1 MVIKIGQ
8 MLINKGLITPEQL
21 KVGTSEQRKT
31 GEFIGKILVRCGF
44 LKENDLL
51 EVLSQQLNI
60 LYVKLKDITIDPTAV
75 KKVPAKLAWHYKVM
89 PIGFTNGKLV
99 IATADPLR
107 SLDDVRLFLGHD
119 VRPVLASE
127 SEIMEIIKVY
137 YGVGADTV
145 EEIIAKAPDKT
156 QETERLKDAAE
167 VEDIGKLAEDAS
179 VVKLVNQILLEA
191 HKRRATD
198 VHIEPFRGTMNIRY
212 RIDGVLYN
220 ANVPEDI
227 GRFFSAIVSRIKI
240 MSKLNIVERRLPQDG
255 RAVIKIGQDELD
267 LRISVIPTRYGEGIV
282 IRILPTKMLFSLE
295 KLGLESGDLKTLEG
309 LLEKTHGIILVT
321 GPTGSGKTTTLYA
334 CLSQMKS
341 AKTKILTIED
351 PVEYALEGISQI
363 QVIPEIGF
371 TFAQGLRSMLRHD
384 PDTMMIGEIRDF
396 ETGELAIRSALTG
409 HLVFSTLHTNDA
421 AGGVARLLNIGIEP
435 YLIVSSVVVFIA
447 QRLVRVI
454 CPQCKELDTAVP
466 RGLKTI
472 IASDIKQS
480 KTALTGLDIENVDFY
495 KGKGCKA
502 CNFTGFKGRMAIYE
516 ILVINKAIR
525 ELILRKASTDEI
537 RDEAVSQGMRTLR
550 LSGWQKVIDGVT
562 TIEEIVRV
570 TQAIE

>member
-21 KVGTSEQRKT
+21 TIGKNEQRKT
-31 GEFIGKILVRCGF
+31 GEFIGKALVRNGF
-44 LKENDLL
+44 LKESDLL
-51 EVLSQQLNI
+51 KTLSEQLNI
-60 LYVKLKDITIDPTAV
+60 LYIKLKDTTIDLTAV

-89 PIGFTNGKLV
+89 PIGFTDGKLV

-127 SEIMEIIKVY
+127 SEIMEVIKIH

-145 EEIIAKAPDKT
+145 EEIIAKTPHGP
-156 QETERLKDAAE
+156 QETERLKDTAE
-167 VEDIGKLAEDAS
+167 VEDIEKLVEDAS

-198 VHIEPFRGTMNIRY
+198 VHIEPFRGNMNIRY

-227 GRFFSAIVSRIKI
+227 GRFFSAIISRIKI

-255 RAVIKIGQDELD
+255 RAVIKIGKDELD
-267 LRISVIPTRYGEGIV
+267 LRISIIPTRYGEGIV

-295 KLGLESGDLKTLEG
+295 KLGLESEDRKTLES

-334 CLSQMKS
+334 CLSKMKS
-341 AKTKILTIED
+341 VKTKILTIED

-363 QVIPEIGF
+363 QIIPEIGF

-384 PDTMMIGEIRDF
+384 PDTMMVGEIRDF

-447 QRLVRVI
+447 QRLVRLI
-454 CPQCKELDTAVP
+454 CSQCKELDTAVP
-466 RGLKTI
+466 EGVKLM
-472 IASDIKQS
+472 IAKDIEQS
-480 KTALTGLDIENVDFY
+480 KTKLTGLDIESVNFY

-502 CNFTGFKGRMAIYE
+502 CNFTGFKERIAIYE
-516 ILVINKAIR
+516 ILVINKAVR
-525 ELILRKASTDEI
+525 ELILRKASTEEI

-562 TIEEIVRV
+562 TIEEIIRV
-570 TQAIE
+570 TQEIE

>member
-21 KVGTSEQRKT
+21 KIGKDEQRKT
-31 GEFIGKILVRCGF
+31 GEFIGKTLVRHGF
-44 LKENDLL
+44 LEEKDLL
-51 EVLSQQLNI
+51 QILSEQLNI
-60 LYVKLKDITIDPTAV
+60 LYIKLKDTTIDPTAI

-89 PIGFTNGKLV
+89 PIGFTDGKLI

-127 SEIMEIIKVY
+127 AEIMEVIKAH

-145 EEIIAKAPDKT
+145 EEIIAKTPKKAQDTDK
-156 QETERLKDAAE
+156 LKDTAE
-167 VEDIGKLAEDAS
+167 VEDIEKLVEDAS

-191 HKRRATD
+191 YKRRATD
-198 VHIEPFRGTMNIRY
+198 VHIEPFRGKMNIRY

-220 ANVPEDI
+220 ANVSEDM
-227 GRFFSAIVSRIKI
+227 GRFFSAIISRIKI

-255 RAVIKIGQDELD
+255 RAVIKIGKDELD

-295 KLGLESGDLKTLEG
+295 KLGLDSEDLKNLEG
-309 LLEKTHGIILVT
+309 LLNKTHGIILVT

-341 AKTKILTIED
+341 VKTKILTIED

-363 QVIPEIGF
+363 QIIPEIGF

-384 PDTMMIGEIRDF
+384 PDTMMVGEIRDF

-447 QRLVRVI
+447 QRLIRVI
-454 CPQCKELDTAVP
+454 CSQCKELDTAVP
-466 RGLKTI
+466 EGLKLI
-472 IASDIKQS
+472 ITKDIEQS
-480 KTALTGLDIENVDFY
+480 KTELTSLKIEDVKFY

-502 CNFTGFKGRMAIYE
+502 CNSTGFKGRMAIYE

-525 ELILRKASTDEI
+525 ELILKKASTEEI

-550 LSGWQKVIDGVT
+550 LSGWQKVINGVT
-562 TIEEIVRV
+562 TIEEIIKV